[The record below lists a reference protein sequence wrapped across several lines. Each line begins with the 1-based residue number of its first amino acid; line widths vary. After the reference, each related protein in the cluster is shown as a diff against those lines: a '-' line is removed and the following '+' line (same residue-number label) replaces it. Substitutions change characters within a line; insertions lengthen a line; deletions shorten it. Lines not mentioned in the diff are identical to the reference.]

1 MNRRVVSRVE
11 NQRTHRARIRT
22 ALALPAA
29 ALLAIAGSASADVL
43 LIERVEAQSQVA
55 LPARGLS
62 MRQVEQQF
70 GAPSDRLDARG
81 GQKSQWPTI
90 HRWVYP
96 QFTVYFEQDRVVN
109 AVLNQATANETG
121 PKPAIR

>member
-1 MNRRVVSRVE
+1 MN
-11 NQRTHRARIRT
+11 HRIT
-22 ALALPAA
+22 ALLSA
-29 ALLAIAGSASADVL
+29 ALLALPLSASAETL
-43 LIERVEAQSQVA
+43 LIERVQDENAVA

-62 MRQVEQQF
+62 MAEVEARH
-70 GAPSDRLDARG
+70 GAPADRMDPRG

-96 QFTVYFEQDRVVN
+96 QFTVYYEQDRVID
-109 AVLNQATANETG
+109 AVLNKADPTEVG